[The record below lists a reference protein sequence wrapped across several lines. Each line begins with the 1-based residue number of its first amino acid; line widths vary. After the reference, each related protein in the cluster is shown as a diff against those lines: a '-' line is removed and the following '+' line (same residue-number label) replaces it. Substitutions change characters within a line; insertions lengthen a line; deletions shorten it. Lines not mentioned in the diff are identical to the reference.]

1 MHHTGKKES
10 KKEILKK
17 EKKKGYENFAS
28 KVFEPGPSEP
38 LDHLGERLQGEFK
51 RDLYSFSMVIGSFQ
65 GCLFRFFFFKLSA
78 QN

>member
-38 LDHLGERLQGEFK
+38 LDHLGNAYKVSLKGICTPSLWWLAVFK
-51 RDLYSFSMVIGSFQ
+51 DAFFV
-65 GCLFRFFFFKLSA
+65 FFF
-78 QN
+78 